1 MSAPQRSKQSGVSL
15 GGLLVIMFVVVIV
28 GIFSLKLIPAYIEY
42 AKCKAAIEAIAGDRS
57 RTGTVAEVRKAFDA
71 RSTIDDISAVK
82 AADLEITKEGNDV
95 VISFAY
101 RKEIPVVANIGLYV
115 DFAASSK
122 P

>member
-1 MSAPQRSKQSGVSL
+1 MTVAQRTTQSGVSL
-15 GGLLVIMFVVVIV
+15 GGLLVILFVVVIV

-42 AKCKAAIEAIAGDRS
+42 GKCKAAIVAIAQDRS
-57 RTGTVAEVRKAFDA
+57 KTGSVAEVRKAFDA
-71 RSTIDDISAVK
+71 RTIVDDITAVK
-82 AADLEITKEGNDV
+82 PTDLEVTKEGNDV

-101 RKEIPVVANIGLYV
+101 RKEIPLAGNAGIYI